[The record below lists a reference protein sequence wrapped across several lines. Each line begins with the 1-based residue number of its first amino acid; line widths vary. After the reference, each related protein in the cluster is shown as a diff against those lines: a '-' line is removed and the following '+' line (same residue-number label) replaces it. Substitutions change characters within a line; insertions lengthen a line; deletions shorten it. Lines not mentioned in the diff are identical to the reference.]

1 MNGGMVFIT
10 QAIGLPLLKIGHKCI
25 MTTLGLL
32 DIIAV

>member
-10 QAIGLPLLKIGHKCI
+10 QAIGSLSLESGVKLI

-32 DIIAV
+32 DTIAE